1 MATPFKLK
9 RSSIA
14 SKRPGLSDLQ
24 KGELALNFYDG
35 HLFAE
40 RDTAGV
46 GIGTTIANLTPWK
59 ESFGG
64 AAVNYENSV
73 GIGSTNPVAKLDVVG
88 QTELDDLNVS
98 GITTFKGNIDAD
110 GNLDVDGQTDLD
122 VLNVAETATFSA
134 LVDINANLDVDGYA
148 ELDDLNVSGITTAVG
163 GLHVGTG
170 GTVFT
175 TSGNRVGI
183 NTTQAGAGFELEVH
197 GDINIV
203 GDDVD
208 FYENGKRR
216 TAGIGIHSGAT
227 IVAGFGATIVNF
239 VGSAVSSIT
248 YNALAGIATVNLSRG
263 EFSRTTS
270 TFTASAD
277 QTTFSVTYTPGFV
290 DVFVNGVRLT
300 GADSTATNGT
310 SVVLSQPAFA
320 GDIVD
325 IVAFNDDGFVDSK
338 WTSQDGTPANIFYTS
353 GNVGINT
360 AQPRQTLD
368 VEGNANFTGI
378 VTASKFVGPFE
389 NSGDFT
395 IDDYVVHSGDTNTR
409 FGFPA
414 DDTFI
419 VDTSGSERFRITDVG
434 RIVFTSTNS
443 VQVAVGTEGQKDS
456 VGTAVTG
463 QIRYNTTNSEF
474 EGFGSGG
481 QWGSLGGVKDV
492 DGDTFITAETS
503 SGSDD
508 DTLSFTT
515 AGTIRAVVN
524 SSGVSIGTTTPR
536 GDLDIGEQFSI
547 KTTTTTVAATTA
559 STIDTLAIATYRSSR
574 FQVQI
579 TQGTDYQSSD
589 LMVIHDGTNAS
600 IIEYGSIA
608 TNNMLASFTSTIS
621 GSNLLLQVTMG
632 SSSSSTIKVVRYGIS
647 I

>member
-1 MATPFKLK
+1 MATPYRLK

-14 SKRPGLSDLQ
+14 SKRPKLTDLD

-64 AAVNYENSV
+64 LAINYENSV

-163 GLHVGTG
+163 GVHVGTG
-170 GTVFT
+170 GTILSTGF
-175 TSGNRVGI
+175 GRVGI
-183 NTTQAGAGFELEVH
+183 NTTQAAAGYELEVY
-197 GDINIV
+197 GNINIV
-203 GDDVD
+203 GDDVE
-208 FYENGKRR
+208 YYQNGARR
-216 TAGIGIHSGAT
+216 TAGVGVHSSAN
-227 IVAGFGATIVNF
+227 IIAGFGATIIDF

-248 YNALAGIATVNLSRG
+248 YNAIAGIATVNLSRG
-263 EFSRTTS
+263 EFSRATS

-277 QTTFSVTYTPGFV
+277 QTSFTVSYTPGFV

-300 GADSTATNGT
+300 GADYTAGNGT

-508 DTLSFTT
+508 DTLSFTA
-515 AGTIRAVVN
+515 AGTVRAVVN
-524 SSGVSIGTTTPR
+524 ASGVGIGTTIPR

-559 STIDTLAIATYRSSR
+559 STIDTLSKTVYRSSR